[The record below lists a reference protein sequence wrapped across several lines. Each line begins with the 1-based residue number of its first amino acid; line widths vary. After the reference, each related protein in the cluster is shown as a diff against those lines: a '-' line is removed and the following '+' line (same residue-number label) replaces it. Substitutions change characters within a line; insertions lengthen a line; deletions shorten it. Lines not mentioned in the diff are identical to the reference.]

1 MPEGIGHQKKII
13 HLDMDCFYAAVEVRD
28 DPSLREYP
36 VIVGGDPGSR
46 GVVST
51 CCYQARRFG
60 VHSAMAS
67 SRAYRLC
74 PQAVFIKPNFDKY
87 RAVSNQIREI
97 FHEYTDLVEPLS
109 LDEAYLDVTGH
120 ELYATQIAKRLR
132 KDIWDATNLTAS
144 AGVSSNKLLAKIA
157 SDFRKPNGL
166 TVVLPEQAEAFMGA
180 LSLRKIPGIGP
191 ATQKRLENFGW
202 YQCQDVWPCSLEQLS
217 SKLGDR
223 MGRWLYERSRGRDDR
238 PVQVKRVRKSMGAED
253 TFSVDIL
260 DLSRLQIEL
269 RRICESVAKRLENR
283 HLCGRTITLK
293 VKYANFVQITRS
305 KTVDLPFSQGEL
317 LFKHCCE
324 LLRKTDAGQKAVRLL
339 GVSLASLEASSQKTL
354 TEPEAF
360 ENL

>member
-1 MPEGIGHQKKII
+1 MSSMRLK
-13 HLDMDCFYAAVEVRD
+13 
-28 DPSLREYP
+28 LRN
-36 VIVGGDPGSR
+36 
-46 GVVST
+46 VS
-51 CCYQARRFG
+51 
-60 VHSAMAS
+60 
-67 SRAYRLC
+67 
-74 PQAVFIKPNFDKY
+74 
-87 RAVSNQIREI
+87 
-97 FHEYTDLVEPLS
+97 
-109 LDEAYLDVTGH
+109 
-120 ELYATQIAKRLR
+120 R

-191 ATQKRLENFGW
+191 ATQKGWKILGGTNVRMCGLVRWNSSPLSWVIGWGDGFTSAAVAVMIALCRLNVCGSPW
-202 YQCQDVWPCSLEQLS
+202 
-217 SKLGDR
+217 
-223 MGRWLYERSRGRDDR
+223 ERRIL
-238 PVQVKRVRKSMGAED
+238 
-253 TFSVDIL
+253 SVDIL

-324 LLRKTDAGQKAVRLL
+324 L
-339 GVSLASLEASSQKTL
+339 
-354 TEPEAF
+354 P
-360 ENL
+360 